1 MEKLQTKFHAIY
13 MHCDKVT
20 AKTMQS
26 LGLISNHLTKE
37 SILMLYKT
45 YISPHLDN
53 CVPIWNPYLAK
64 NIGKLECVQ
73 QRFNVLTI

>member
-1 MEKLQTKFHAIY
+1 MENLQTKFHAIY
-13 MHCDKVT
+13 MHCDKAT

-26 LGLISNHLTKE
+26 LGLISIHLTKE

-53 CVPIWNPYLAK
+53 CVPIWNTYLWGAVCTK
-64 NIGKLECVQ
+64 IITL
-73 QRFNVLTI
+73 